1 MSETKEKIEVKEYSN
16 SCCCDCCHCKK
27 IFMLI
32 VILLLSFIAGIMVGN
47 SHSHY
52 IPNSYYY
59 TMQPQKHHNKI
70 KKHKMHRG
78 MHQVP
83 SAPTPTQP
91 NIPLQ
96 TSQDPLNQEPYLDS
110 PIGGFIIEVD

>member
-16 SCCCDCCHCKK
+16 NCCCGCCHCKK

-32 VILLLSFIAGIMVGN
+32 VILLLAFIAGIMVGN
-47 SHSHY
+47 CRPHY
-52 IPNSYYY
+52 IPNGYYY
-59 TMQPQKHHNKI
+59 TKQPQKHHNKI

-78 MHQVP
+78 MHQVQ
-83 SAPTPTQP
+83 PTSIPTQQNEP
-91 NIPLQ
+91 SQ
-96 TSQDPLNQEPYLDS
+96 TSQAPLSQEPYLDS